1 MDTFYYAQG
10 EWAMNYEPS
19 EGEYFKLTDTDG
31 AYETYNSDYEEW
43 D

>member
-10 EWAMNYEPS
+10 EWAMNYEPD
-19 EGEYFKLTDTDG
+19 GEYYKLIDTEG
-31 AYETYNSDYEEW
+31 RYEQFNSDYEEV